1 MTRQARREDHPAFAR
16 FWNELGLDQVVPD
29 VDYWVEHLMQKT
41 IFLEAENGELA
52 AYALTFPFGVRGDV
66 RQIAVAPEYRGRGV
80 GKRIMQVVADRFRAA
95 GVSDW
100 RLEVRADNAPAIA
113 CYRSVGMD
121 VLREMETVRVSR
133 DVAAAFAKRAPVE
146 LVEPSDDAAIE
157 ARWDLGAGQI
167 ARWRK
172 ARPHAIM
179 WQVRD
184 RALTHY
190 APAYAPTHGLM
201 FPFRAADADAAAM
214 LFGAAVDHGIEHEVE
229 ILLVDAPVIE
239 ALRTAG
245 ARAIETLY
253 EMAGPLPP
261 VVT

>member
-1 MTRQARREDHPAFAR
+1 M
-16 FWNELGLDQVVPD
+16 PD
-29 VDYWVEHLMQKT
+29 VEYWVENLMPKT

-52 AYALTFPFGVRGDV
+52 AYALTFPFGERGDV
-66 RQIAVAPEYRGRGV
+66 RQIAVAPEYRGQGV
-80 GKRIMQVVADRFRAA
+80 GKRIMHVVAQRFREA
-95 GVSDW
+95 GVRDW
-100 RLEVRADNAPAIA
+100 RLEVRANNAPAIA
-113 CYRSVGMD
+113 CYRSVGMS
-121 VLREMETVRVSR
+121 VLREMEIVRVTPE
-133 DVAAAFAKRAPVE
+133 VAARFGKRGNVE
-146 LVEPSDDAAIE
+146 LVDATDDATLE

-190 APAYAPTHGLM
+190 APTYTPTHGLM
-201 FPFRAADADAAAM
+201 FPFRAADAEAAAW
-214 LFGAAVDHGIEHEVE
+214 LFGAALDHGMPTEVE
-229 ILLVDAPVIE
+229 TVLVDAPVIE
-239 ALRTAG
+239 AMRVAG
-245 ARAIETLY
+245 VRPIERHY